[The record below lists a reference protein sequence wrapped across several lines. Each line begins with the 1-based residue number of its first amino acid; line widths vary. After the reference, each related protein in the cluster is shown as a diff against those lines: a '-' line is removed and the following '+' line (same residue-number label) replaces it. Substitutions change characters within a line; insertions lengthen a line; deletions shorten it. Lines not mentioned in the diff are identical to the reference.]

1 MIKVTQSVNK
11 RGSSLSC
18 QIVRTRYVKFDR
30 QQLCPRGLVKNFVTI
45 IVKRRQS
52 TTKHVKSYR
61 TAVETD
67 TLEQCT
73 VVETH
78 DGRSTIV
85 QLSDN
90 HKGRDLSS
98 NREMLKQSVT
108 GKSWFLSF
116 RLDQTR

>member
-30 QQLCPRGLVKNFVTI
+30 QQLCPQGLVKNFVTI

-61 TAVETD
+61 TTVETD

-73 VVETH
+73 VVETR
-78 DGRSTIV
+78 DGSYTIV

-90 HKGRDLSS
+90 HKGRDLYS

-108 GKSWFLSF
+108 EKS
-116 RLDQTR
+116 